1 MRLLLFFLFALAVLV
16 LFISVPGQAG
26 AKNIIKAY
34 FNGREATVTG
44 VTLKVGEPF
53 TIGLDVTPDRDTTV
67 IAILREPGGGDEAYR
82 LLNGETKGNMV
93 TKKCG
98 PDSPAHFRWTL
109 APGGKWTYG
118 NAPLD
123 IQYDVWGKTPADDV
137 QGYFT
142 VVDAHISPER
152 FRPAATPGPSVA
164 IAITIATVFITAY
177 AICRRK

>member
-1 MRLLLFFLFALAVLV
+1 MKPVLFILFALAALV
-16 LFISVPGQAG
+16 IFSSMPVPAG

-53 TIGLDVTPDRDTTV
+53 TIGLDVTPDLNTAV
-67 IAILREPGGGDEAYR
+67 IAILCEPGGGDEAYR
-82 LLNGETKGNMV
+82 LLGGEAKGSMV
-93 TKKCG
+93 IKKCG
-98 PDSPAHFRWTL
+98 PDSPAHFRWAL
-109 APGGKWTYG
+109 APGGKWTDG

-123 IQYDVWGKTPADDV
+123 VQYDICGETPARDV

-142 VVDAHISPER
+142 VVDAYISPGR
-152 FRPAATPGPSVA
+152 FEPAAAPSHSTSTVVSVA
-164 IAITIATVFITAY
+164 TIFISAY